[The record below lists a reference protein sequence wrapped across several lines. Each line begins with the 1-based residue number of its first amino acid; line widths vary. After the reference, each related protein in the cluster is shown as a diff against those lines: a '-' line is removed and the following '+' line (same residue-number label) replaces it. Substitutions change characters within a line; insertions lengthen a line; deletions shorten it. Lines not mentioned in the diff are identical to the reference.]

1 MRHSLKLSATVS
13 VLAYLAGAVVVL
25 WREKAW

>member
-1 MRHSLKLSATVS
+1 MRHSLKLSAAAS
-13 VLAYLAGAVVVL
+13 VLAYLAGAVAVL